1 MPTAPKCSRAIRGSR
16 RFKINSPSINDT
28 DRLRRAMKAKTG
40 NILAY
45 AVGVVVFV
53 AAGLAMRYL
62 FAHMH

>member
-1 MPTAPKCSRAIRGSR
+1 
-16 RFKINSPSINDT
+16 
-28 DRLRRAMKAKTG
+28 MKAKTG